1 MARLR
6 ADHGTPRRPLPCRPR
21 LPLTSA
27 GGVAAPGGHAPRDDG
42 RHVHSPL
49 AGPAHVVG
57 ERHRVRAGARR
68 LLPHLPGMSEAQAS
82 PPASWKKRGNSQ
94 LRATLWSGRPTTG
107 QRSEG
112 FQGSGGRRGAA
123 RCSARRAPGCSP
135 AASCVDA
142 AHHRQSHSHRTA
154 PHGFRGWTKD
164 ADAQSKQSHRVH
176 DAQPSGRG
184 GFATQ
189 LLQQPLPLRRPVLLL
204 RQQRLHHRRRFRLP
218 DRAQRDGVLLARF

>member
-1 MARLR
+1 MRHPESTMWWGLGDGSRMGASEWRGFALIMARPAPPMPPPSAPDLCR
-6 ADHGTPRRPLPCRPR
+6 MRRG
-21 LPLTSA
+21 A
-27 GGVAAPGGHAPRDDG
+27 GDHAPRDDG

-142 AHHRQSHSHRTA
+142 AHRRRQSHSHRTA
-154 PHGFRGWTKD
+154 PHGFRG
-164 ADAQSKQSHRVH
+164 
-176 DAQPSGRG
+176 
-184 GFATQ
+184 
-189 LLQQPLPLRRPVLLL
+189 
-204 RQQRLHHRRRFRLP
+204 
-218 DRAQRDGVLLARF
+218 